1 MKSPVYDFFEKIA
14 PESIVTWVGLNTG
27 KTAIIICVLTFLFLR
42 DIMRKRKNGVI
53 ARFLGL
59 FGIDLFS
66 KGPTITGSGN
76 SDPFNT
82 SGFDH

>member
-42 DIMRKRKNGVI
+42 DIVRKRKNGVI

-59 FGIDLFS
+59 FGIDPWA
-66 KGPTITGSGN
+66 KGCGGGGN
-76 SDPFNT
+76 SDPFNIG
-82 SGFDH
+82 GFDH